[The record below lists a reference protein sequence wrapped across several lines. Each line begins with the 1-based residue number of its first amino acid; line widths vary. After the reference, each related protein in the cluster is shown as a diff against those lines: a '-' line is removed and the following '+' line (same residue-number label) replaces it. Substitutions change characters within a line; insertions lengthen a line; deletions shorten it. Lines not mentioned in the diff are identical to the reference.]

1 MSRNICYIC
10 DFNEY
15 HGGQCDLC
23 HKKCDKCQVCRNVF
37 NAHNEI
43 FDLSSEFSN
52 KVYDSYRD
60 IEQKAKEVSE
70 YLKNNYSIYINFS
83 SGEDFLSRLEDKKR
97 ELDRNHTYLENKI
110 YYEGNEHSNKMR
122 EIVLKYESDKE
133 LMNQKFQIE
142 KNKYIYKKDGK
153 IIKDKKK
160 IIKKLKVEKNSIN
173 KNKDEIINNYIKEER
188 EKAIN
193 IFNNQ
198 KAEIQEPNANKEK
211 ELKYSEEE
219 NNLKNEYSKNI
230 LKIKELADKIPCYD
244 NFIIQTG
251 LNKYLN

>member
-10 DFNEY
+10 DFNEH

-23 HKKCDKCQVCRNVF
+23 HKKCDKCDYCRNVF

-70 YLKNNYSIYINFS
+70 YLKNNCSIYINFS
-83 SGEDFLSRLEDKKR
+83 SGEDFLSRLDDKRR
-97 ELDRNHTYLENKI
+97 ELNRNHTNLENKI
-110 YYEGNEHSNKMR
+110 IYEGNEHSNKMR

-142 KNKYIYKKDGK
+142 KNKYIYKKDEK

-160 IIKKLKVEKNSIN
+160 
-173 KNKDEIINNYIKEER
+173 IINNYIKEER

-198 KAEIQEPNANKEK
+198 KAEIQEQNANKEK

>member
-1 MSRNICYIC
+1 MSREIHAYIG
-10 DFNEY
+10 DFNE
-15 HGGQCDLC
+15 HDLN
-23 HKKCDKCQVCRNVF
+23 KQKEYYIKLEKEN
-37 NAHNEI
+37 
-43 FDLSSEFSN
+43 LEFSN

-153 IIKDKKK
+153 IIKDKKNYK
-160 IIKKLKVEKNSIN
+160 EIKS
-173 KNKDEIINNYIKEER
+173 
-188 EKAIN
+188 
-193 IFNNQ
+193 
-198 KAEIQEPNANKEK
+198 
-211 ELKYSEEE
+211 
-219 NNLKNEYSKNI
+219 
-230 LKIKELADKIPCYD
+230 
-244 NFIIQTG
+244 
-251 LNKYLN
+251 

>member
-1 MSRNICYIC
+1 MSRNFAYID
-10 DFNEY
+10 DFNE
-15 HGGQCDLC
+15 QEEE
-23 HKKCDKCQVCRNVF
+23 KKLKIYYTKLEKEN
-37 NAHNEI
+37 
-43 FDLSSEFSN
+43 LEFSN

-153 IIKDKKK
+153 IIKDKKNYK
-160 IIKKLKVEKNSIN
+160 EIKS
-173 KNKDEIINNYIKEER
+173 
-188 EKAIN
+188 
-193 IFNNQ
+193 
-198 KAEIQEPNANKEK
+198 
-211 ELKYSEEE
+211 
-219 NNLKNEYSKNI
+219 
-230 LKIKELADKIPCYD
+230 
-244 NFIIQTG
+244 
-251 LNKYLN
+251 

>member
-10 DFNEY
+10 DFNEH
-15 HGGQCDLC
+15 HGGQCNLC
-23 HKKCDKCQVCRNVF
+23 HKKCDKCNTCRNAF

-83 SGEDFLSRLEDKKR
+83 SGEDFLSRLKDKKR
-97 ELDRNHTYLENKI
+97 ELDRNFGDLVNKI
-110 YYEGNEHSNKMR
+110 YYEGNEHSNKMG
-122 EIVLKYESDKE
+122 EIVLKYERDKE

-142 KNKYIYKKDGK
+142 INKYIYKKDGK
-153 IIKDKKK
+153 IIKNKKK

>member
-10 DFNEY
+10 DFNEH
-15 HGGQCDLC
+15 HGGQCNLC
-23 HKKCDKCQVCRNVF
+23 HKKCDKCNVCRNVF

-60 IEQKAKEVSE
+60 VEQKAKEVSE

-97 ELDRNHTYLENKI
+97 ELNRNHTYLENKI
-110 YYEGNEHSNKMR
+110 YCEGNEHSNKMR

-142 KNKYIYKKDGK
+142 KNEDKNPKSFKVVLMGESGVGK
-153 IIKDKKK
+153 T
-160 IIKKLKVEKNSIN
+160 S
-173 KNKDEIINNYIKEER
+173 IINRYVK
-188 EKAIN
+188 N
-193 IFNNQ
+193 IF
-198 KAEIQEPNANKEK
+198 AENIISTAGVCFSSKLINVK
-211 ELKYSEEE
+211 ELNQNCKLDVKY
-219 NNLKNEYSKNI
+219 
-230 LKIKELADKIPCYD
+230 
-244 NFIIQTG
+244 NFI
-251 LNKYLN
+251 

>member
-1 MSRNICYIC
+1 MSRNFAYI
-10 DFNEY
+10 DDSNE
-15 HGGQCDLC
+15 QEE
-23 HKKCDKCQVCRNVF
+23 KKKLKIYYTKLEKEN
-37 NAHNEI
+37 
-43 FDLSSEFSN
+43 LEFSN

-83 SGEDFLSRLEDKKR
+83 SGEDFLSRLKDKKR

-110 YYEGNEHSNKMR
+110 YCEGNEHSNKMR

-142 KNKYIYKKDGK
+142 KNKYIYKKDEK

-198 KAEIQEPNANKEK
+198 KAEEPNANKEK

>member
-1 MSRNICYIC
+1 MSRDICYES
-10 DFNEY
+10 DFNGRCGY
-15 HGGQCDLC
+15 CNLC
-23 HKKCDKCQVCRNVF
+23 HGKCDKCKICENEF
-37 NAHNEI
+37 NAHNEL
-43 FDLSSEFSN
+43 FDLSNEFTR
-52 KVYDSYRD
+52 KVNDSYGD
-60 IEQKAKEVSE
+60 IEQKAKEIKK
-70 YLKNNYSIYINFS
+70 YLENNYSICINYS
-83 SGEDFLSRLEDKKR
+83 SGEDFLSRLKDKKK
-97 ELDRNHTYLENKI
+97 ELDRNYTYFKTTINQ
-110 YYEGNEHSNKMR
+110 EGKAHSNK
-122 EIVLKYESDKE
+122 EAEFLFKHKSDIE
-133 LMNQKFQIE
+133 LMNHKFQIE

-160 IIKKLKVEKNSIN
+160 IIKKLKDEKNSIN

-198 KAEIQEPNANKEK
+198 KAEIQKQNTNKEK
-211 ELKYSEEE
+211 ELKYNEEE